1 METNFTNKDK
11 ENLIEDTIT
20 RYIDNNTV
28 RQAFLLTGTWGSGKT
43 YFARKLKK
51 KLDKKILIVSL
62 FGISSIEMVEH
73 QIRRAYLQ
81 EYVKYLDRDNRIFKW
96 VSDSINKIGKIFS
109 NNLISIDV
117 DKCLD
122 LLPLEYD
129 LLVLDDLERC
139 KVDYIDLLGYINRLC
154 EIEHKKLLIICNE
167 KKVKSNFSRD
177 KDSDIAKKR
186 NNYNELK
193 EKVIAYTLEYRN
205 DISTVYKELID
216 TYEDTDSQEIYEDT
230 DSQEIEFKRELGKRE
245 KIINDI
251 FSEEDC
257 HNIRILQFSIDVYKE
272 IYTYMYLEVY
282 KKWSGEDELS
292 QDIYDQIWDEECE
305 KIFTYIVYRSIYY
318 KQENKCYNWGN
329 RRSGPCD
336 KKILFSK
343 EKSLYS
349 EQVQN
354 TIYGYRFVDTF
365 IQSYKLIKEEIKEVL
380 TERLKNKIQGI
391 KNKRVAFAK
400 IKNNAWRKLTDEELR
415 TKLILLLN
423 EIDKDKYDFSD
434 YISIILEL
442 ANIRER
448 LNIEDINVLF
458 KREDKYSLRNYID
471 ALSDKI
477 QANINKSLYT
487 LNNLKD
493 LKEQLERLL
502 KGEHLKKVNEY
513 DECEGIRLL
522 IKSIKNKLN
531 DEDQLRN
538 TIIFVFLENDSFDG
552 LSELYELKSQ
562 FYNSSSF
569 NYNCLSFIDE
579 ILNENKRNLL
589 SFLMK
594 NNKNI
599 DGFIHFLEAGL
610 HRGDKNFYFSNDK
623 EYIKNFISNIN
634 GVKNKLDI
642 NNNRIQNYLLTY
654 LIDILQKI

>member
-28 RQAFLLTGTWGSGKT
+28 RQALLLTGTWGSGKT

-51 KLDKKILIVSL
+51 KLAKKLDKKILIVSL
-62 FGISSIEMVEH
+62 FGISSIEMLEY

-81 EYVKYLDRDNRIFKW
+81 EYVKYLDRDNKSFKY

-122 LLPLEYD
+122 LLPLKYD

-167 KKVKSNFSRD
+167 EKVKSNFSRD

-216 TYEDTDSQEIYEDT
+216 TYKDTDSQK
-230 DSQEIEFKRELGKRE
+230 IEFKRELGKRE

-257 HNIRILQFSIDVYKE
+257 HNIRILQFIIDVYKE

-282 KKWSGEDELS
+282 KKLSGEDKLN
-292 QDIYDQIWDEECE
+292 QDDYDQIWNKECE
-305 KIFTYIVYRSIYY
+305 KIFTYIVYREIYY
-318 KQENKCYNWGN
+318 KEENKCYDWNN
-329 RRSGPCD
+329 RCYGSCD
-336 KKILFSK
+336 KKVLVTK
-343 EKSLYS
+343 EGKSNS
-349 EQVQN
+349 ERDQN
-354 TIYGYRFVDTF
+354 KIYGYRFVDTF

-380 TERLKNKIQGI
+380 TERLKNQIQGI
-391 KNKRVAFAK
+391 KNKRVAFAE
-400 IKNNAWRKLTDEELR
+400 IENNAWRQLTDKELGK
-415 TKLILLLN
+415 KLKLLLDGIN
-423 EIDKDKYDFSD
+423 KDEYCFSD
-434 YISIILEL
+434 YISIIWEL
-442 ANIRER
+442 ANIREK

-458 KREDKYSLRNYID
+458 KSEDKYSLRNYID
-471 ALSDKI
+471 TLSNKI
-477 QANINKSLYT
+477 QEDINKSSYT

-493 LKEQLERLL
+493 LKVQLEGLL
-502 KGEHLKKVNEY
+502 EGKHLKKVNEY
-513 DECEGIRLL
+513 DECEKVRLL
-522 IKSIKNKLN
+522 IKNINNKLD
-531 DEDQLRN
+531 DENSLRN
-538 TIIFVFLENDSFDG
+538 TILSVFPKNDSFDG
-552 LSELYELKSQ
+552 LSKLYDLKSQ
-562 FYNSSSF
+562 FYNTNSF
-569 NYNCLSFIDE
+569 NCNCLSFIDE
-579 ILNENKRNLL
+579 ILNEDKRNLL
-589 SFLMK
+589 SLLMK

-610 HRGDKNFYFSNDK
+610 HREDKDFYFSNDK

-634 GVKNKLDI
+634 GVKNNLDI

-654 LIDILQKI
+654 LVDILQKI